1 MTTPIQLQSFVAYGE
16 SNGKVGG
23 AVRTG
28 KGSVGKGWCW
38 RLAAPS
44 STGHDLEKNHGIWQH
59 APSLEVAA
67 PLFQPTARPQ
77 WKGVVYHQSVC
88 NDIFWCHWAQQKNCK
103 TVKHLN
109 QPNKQKACR
118 RRWNNTWDLLASVW
132 SGLTPSSQILHTPQT
147 PRWWN
152 VIISVHKKVK
162 KHTVSCRIFSSTQ
175 LTKYCSSLPCFQIFL
190 WFFVGPYLDHPS

>member
-1 MTTPIQLQSFVAYGE
+1 MEKAMEKWVVRCGRGKAQWAKVDAEDLQLHPPRVMIWKKITAYG
-16 SNGKVGG
+16 STHRVSKWQRLYFSLQRGRSGKEWF
-23 AVRTG
+23 T
-28 KGSVGKGWCW
+28 
-38 RLAAPS
+38 
-44 STGHDLEKNHGIWQH
+44 I
-59 APSLEVAA
+59 SLFAM
-67 PLFQPTARPQ
+67 
-77 WKGVVYHQSVC
+77 
-88 NDIFWCHWAQQKNCK
+88 IFSDVTEHSKKNCK

-118 RRWNNTWDLLASVW
+118 RRWINTWDLLASVW